1 MLGKVLKDDYFALF
15 GLPAQFGV
23 DEAALDA
30 AYRTVQSQAHPDRF
44 ASAGEAERRVA
55 MQWAA
60 HANEAYRTL
69 RQPLKRAIYLLHL
82 RGVDIQAESNTAM
95 APGFLMQQM
104 EWREA
109 LQEAV
114 EGRAVDQ
121 LDRLLRNLRQEKRDR
136 HAALGALLDAG
147 DNDAASAAARQLM
160 FIEKIEHDAS
170 EAIDRLED

>member
-1 MLGKVLKDDYFALF
+1 LGKLLKDDFFALF
-15 GLPAQFGV
+15 GLPARYDV

-30 AYRTVQSQAHPDRF
+30 AYLTVQTQAHPDRF
-44 ASAGEAERRVA
+44 ANAGDAERRVA

-121 LDRLLRNLRQEKRDR
+121 LDRLLRDLRQEKRDR

>member
-1 MLGKVLKDDYFALF
+1 MKDDYFTLF
-15 GLPAQFGV
+15 GLPARYEV

-44 ASAGEAERRVA
+44 ANAGDAERRVA

-60 HANEAYRTL
+60 RANEAYRTL

-82 RGVDIQAESNTAM
+82 RGVDIEAESNTAM
-95 APGFLMQQM
+95 APDFLMQQM

-109 LQEAV
+109 LQDAV
-114 EGRAVDQ
+114 EARDA
-121 LDRLLRNLRQEKRDR
+121 DRLDGLLRDLRQEKRER
-136 HAALGALLDAG
+136 HAALGALLDQGDADGDASAG
-147 DNDAASAAARQLM
+147 AAARQLM

-170 EAIDRLED
+170 EAIDRLEE

>member
-1 MLGKVLKDDYFALF
+1 VKDDFFTLF
-15 GLPAQFGV
+15 GLPARYEV

-44 ASAGEAERRVA
+44 ANAGDAERRVA

-95 APGFLMQQM
+95 APEFLMQQM

-121 LDRLLRNLRQEKRDR
+121 LDRLLRDLRQEKRDR

-147 DNDAASAAARQLM
+147 DNAAAGAAARQLM

>member
-1 MLGKVLKDDYFALF
+1 MKDDFFSLF
-15 GLPAQFGV
+15 GLPARYDV
-23 DEAALDA
+23 DEAALEA

-44 ASAGEAERRVA
+44 ANAGDAERRVA

-60 HANEAYRTL
+60 HANEGYRTL
-69 RQPLKRAIYLLHL
+69 RQPLKRAIYLLQL

-95 APGFLMQQM
+95 APAFLMQQM

-109 LQEAV
+109 LQDAV
-114 EGRAVDQ
+114 ETRDVGQ
-121 LDRLLRNLRQEKRDR
+121 LDSLLRELRQEKRDR
-136 HAALGALLDAG
+136 HAALGALLDGA